1 MSAPSQ
7 KLLTVETFGHFVLP
21 LIKSYKDDGDF
32 PPFRQVSH
40 TLMPFSRH
48 ISFILLIIASLV
60 FILPHRGIS
69 YRYSTIQYRKRT
81 IFLLVEFHDI
91 DNLVII
97 IYVIFT
103 EFHEIIREYMVACFI
118 GHRTITVTNEL
129 CERIRTTVLDLIDHQ
144 SVDTFLFGSRSQF
157 DELCLKIVTEIKEIR
172 QFDELCLKIV
182 TEIKEIRPH
191 IRRIYV
197 RAEYP
202 YISADYEK
210 YLLTFYDETYMP
222 ENIIH
227 AGKAI
232 YIERNR
238 HMIDSSDICI
248 FYFSSAPPFP
258 LNYTSGT
265 KRIYSTIISNHKRY
279 INLCDS

>member
-1 MSAPSQ
+1 
-7 KLLTVETFGHFVLP
+7 
-21 LIKSYKDDGDF
+21 
-32 PPFRQVSH
+32 
-40 TLMPFSRH
+40 
-48 ISFILLIIASLV
+48 
-60 FILPHRGIS
+60 
-69 YRYSTIQYRKRT
+69 
-81 IFLLVEFHDI
+81 
-91 DNLVII
+91 
-97 IYVIFT
+97 
-103 EFHEIIREYMVACFI
+103 MVACFI

-129 CERIRTTVLDLIDHQ
+129 CERIRTTVLDLIDNQ
-144 SVDTFLFGSRSQF
+144 GVDTFLFGSRS
-157 DELCLKIVTEIKEIR
+157 

-222 ENIIH
+222 ESIIH

-238 HMIDSSDICI
+238 HMIDSSNFCI
-248 FYFSSAPPFP
+248 FYYNYGLVSKKCKYGTSNAYYYAKNNLKYI
-258 LNYTSGT
+258 LNIT
-265 KRIYSTIISNHKRY
+265 K
-279 INLCDS
+279 

>member
-1 MSAPSQ
+1 
-7 KLLTVETFGHFVLP
+7 
-21 LIKSYKDDGDF
+21 
-32 PPFRQVSH
+32 
-40 TLMPFSRH
+40 
-48 ISFILLIIASLV
+48 
-60 FILPHRGIS
+60 
-69 YRYSTIQYRKRT
+69 
-81 IFLLVEFHDI
+81 
-91 DNLVII
+91 
-97 IYVIFT
+97 
-103 EFHEIIREYMVACFI
+103 MVACFI
-118 GHRTITVTNEL
+118 GHRTITVTDEL
-129 CERIRTTVLDLIDHQ
+129 CERIKSTVLDLIDNQ
-144 SVDTFLFGSRSQF
+144 GVDTFLFGSRS
-157 DELCLKIVTEIKEIR
+157 

-238 HMIDSSDICI
+238 HMIDSADICV
-248 FYFSSAPPFP
+248 FYYNNQNNKLTKAESENRYFLYPSV
-258 LNYTSGT
+258 SGT
-265 KRIYSTIISNHKRY
+265 KTAYENAIKQNKKML
-279 INLCDS
+279 NLSEQ

>member
-1 MSAPSQ
+1 
-7 KLLTVETFGHFVLP
+7 
-21 LIKSYKDDGDF
+21 
-32 PPFRQVSH
+32 
-40 TLMPFSRH
+40 
-48 ISFILLIIASLV
+48 
-60 FILPHRGIS
+60 
-69 YRYSTIQYRKRT
+69 
-81 IFLLVEFHDI
+81 
-91 DNLVII
+91 
-97 IYVIFT
+97 
-103 EFHEIIREYMVACFI
+103 MVACFI
-118 GHRTITVTNEL
+118 GHRTITVTDEL
-129 CERIRTTVLDLIDHQ
+129 CERIRTTVLDLIDNQ
-144 SVDTFLFGSRSQF
+144 DVDTFLFGSRS
-157 DELCLKIVTEIKEIR
+157 

-238 HMIDSSDICI
+238 HMIDSSDSCI
-248 FYFSSAPPFP
+248 FYFKTSRKQLYYQTCGTQCAYHYAQNASKVIINFHYCHPVN
-258 LNYTSGT
+258 NYLT
-265 KRIYSTIISNHKRY
+265 
-279 INLCDS
+279 LQ

>member
-1 MSAPSQ
+1 
-7 KLLTVETFGHFVLP
+7 
-21 LIKSYKDDGDF
+21 
-32 PPFRQVSH
+32 
-40 TLMPFSRH
+40 
-48 ISFILLIIASLV
+48 
-60 FILPHRGIS
+60 
-69 YRYSTIQYRKRT
+69 
-81 IFLLVEFHDI
+81 
-91 DNLVII
+91 
-97 IYVIFT
+97 
-103 EFHEIIREYMVACFI
+103 MVTCFI

-129 CERIRTTVLDLIDHQ
+129 CERIRTTVLDLIDNQ
-144 SVDTFLFGSRSQF
+144 GVDTFLFGSRS
-157 DELCLKIVTEIKEIR
+157 

-238 HMIDSSDICI
+238 HMIDSSDFCI
-248 FYFSSAPPFP
+248 FY
-258 LNYTSGT
+258 YTENASHHHSHTIVPSGT
-265 KRIYSTIISNHKRY
+265 KLAYHYGLSKQNII
-279 INLCDS
+279 INLFPSVSIMPYSGFHRTI

>member
-1 MSAPSQ
+1 
-7 KLLTVETFGHFVLP
+7 
-21 LIKSYKDDGDF
+21 
-32 PPFRQVSH
+32 
-40 TLMPFSRH
+40 
-48 ISFILLIIASLV
+48 
-60 FILPHRGIS
+60 
-69 YRYSTIQYRKRT
+69 
-81 IFLLVEFHDI
+81 
-91 DNLVII
+91 
-97 IYVIFT
+97 
-103 EFHEIIREYMVACFI
+103 MVACFI
-118 GHRTITVTNEL
+118 GHRTITVTDEL
-129 CERIRTTVLDLIDHQ
+129 CERIRTTVLDLIDNQ
-144 SVDTFLFGSRSQF
+144 DVDTFLFGSRS
-157 DELCLKIVTEIKEIR
+157 

-248 FYFSSAPPFP
+248 FFFKNQNNKLTESGSENRYSLHPSVI
-258 LNYTSGT
+258 GT
-265 KRIYSTIISNHKRY
+265 KTAYENAIKQNKKML
-279 INLCDS
+279 NLSEQ

>member
-1 MSAPSQ
+1 
-7 KLLTVETFGHFVLP
+7 
-21 LIKSYKDDGDF
+21 
-32 PPFRQVSH
+32 
-40 TLMPFSRH
+40 
-48 ISFILLIIASLV
+48 
-60 FILPHRGIS
+60 
-69 YRYSTIQYRKRT
+69 
-81 IFLLVEFHDI
+81 
-91 DNLVII
+91 
-97 IYVIFT
+97 
-103 EFHEIIREYMVACFI
+103 MVACFI
-118 GHRTITVTNEL
+118 GHRTITVTDDL
-129 CERIRTTVLDLIDHQ
+129 CERIRTTVLDLIDNQ
-144 SVDTFLFGSRSQF
+144 DVDTFLFGSRS
-157 DELCLKIVTEIKEIR
+157 

-238 HMIDSSDICI
+238 HMINSSDICLM
-248 FYFSSAPPFP
+248 YFDNKYS
-258 LNYTSGT
+258 LNQNYNSGT
-265 KRIYSTIISNHKRY
+265 KNIYKYAVFKKKTIVNFYCQCKIKSRL
-279 INLCDS
+279 NLSGF

>member
-1 MSAPSQ
+1 
-7 KLLTVETFGHFVLP
+7 
-21 LIKSYKDDGDF
+21 
-32 PPFRQVSH
+32 
-40 TLMPFSRH
+40 
-48 ISFILLIIASLV
+48 
-60 FILPHRGIS
+60 
-69 YRYSTIQYRKRT
+69 
-81 IFLLVEFHDI
+81 
-91 DNLVII
+91 
-97 IYVIFT
+97 
-103 EFHEIIREYMVACFI
+103 MVACFI

-129 CERIRTTVLDLIDHQ
+129 CERIRTTVVDLIDNQ
-144 SVDTFLFGSRSQF
+144 GVDTFLFGSRS
-157 DELCLKIVTEIKEIR
+157 

-238 HMIDSSDICI
+238 HMIDSSSTCI
-248 FYFSSAPPFP
+248 FYYNYNATYQLP
-258 LNYTSGT
+258 LNPKIKRNLCLHHSPIGT
-265 KRIYSTIISNHKRY
+265 KIAYEYATSKNKVIL
-279 INLCDS
+279 NLHPMQPSRE

>member
-1 MSAPSQ
+1 
-7 KLLTVETFGHFVLP
+7 
-21 LIKSYKDDGDF
+21 
-32 PPFRQVSH
+32 
-40 TLMPFSRH
+40 
-48 ISFILLIIASLV
+48 
-60 FILPHRGIS
+60 
-69 YRYSTIQYRKRT
+69 
-81 IFLLVEFHDI
+81 
-91 DNLVII
+91 
-97 IYVIFT
+97 
-103 EFHEIIREYMVACFI
+103 MVACFI

-129 CERIRTTVLDLIDHQ
+129 CERIRTTVVDLIDNQ
-144 SVDTFLFGSRSQF
+144 GVDTFLFGSRS
-157 DELCLKIVTEIKEIR
+157 

-222 ENIIH
+222 ESIIH

-248 FYFSSAPPFP
+248 FYCDTNSIHDQ
-258 LNYTSGT
+258 YYMGT
-265 KRIYSTIISNHKRY
+265 RLAYRYAQKMSRLTHNMFIYIP
-279 INLCDS
+279 